1 MGMKPILSLAMTI
14 LSLESGPEGPRVRGS
29 PPATVAE
36 VAADG
41 PPTSIPRHAKGPAPA
56 APDRGSVSPLLA
68 VEELVRVVVGGRFH
82 GVEAAV
88 ILGERDQ
95 HVPVLSHH
103 QARRLA
109 LRGLR
114 V

>member
-41 PPTSIPRHAKGPAPA
+41 PQISIPRPAKGPAPA
-56 APDRGSVSPLLA
+56 AP
-68 VEELVRVVVGGRFH
+68 VGQCAGYLQSKNSF
-82 GVEAAV
+82 V
-88 ILGERDQ
+88 
-95 HVPVLSHH
+95 
-103 QARRLA
+103 
-109 LRGLR
+109 
-114 V
+114 